1 MKVRNLHAWNLTVK
15 EAQDVQ
21 RALSRQVIRYDGF
34 SAVQTICGVDASYK
48 VKGNRATSV
57 CVAMSYPGLEVI
69 ETVAANT
76 PVTFPYTP
84 GLFSFREIPALIPA
98 VEKLK
103 VKPDLIICDGHGLI
117 HPRRFGL
124 ASHLGL
130 LVDIPTIGCAKTKL
144 LGEYGEP
151 PQSRGSFEYVRHDGE
166 IVGAVVRTMH
176 KGTPVFVSIGHR
188 ICLESAIK
196 YILGCTRNHRLPEPV
211 RYAHLRAREG

>member
-1 MKVRNLHAWNLTVK
+1 MKVRNLHAWNLTEE
-15 EAQDVQ
+15 EAQDIQ
-21 RALSRQVIRYDGF
+21 RTLSKQVIPYDGF
-34 SAVQTICGVDASYK
+34 STVQTICGVDVSYRIK
-48 VKGNRATSV
+48 ENLATAA

-76 PVTFPYTP
+76 PVSFPYTS

-103 VKPDLIICDGHGLI
+103 VQPDLIICDGHGLI

-124 ASHLGL
+124 ACHLGL
-130 LVDIPTIGCAKTKL
+130 LVDIPTIGCAKSKL
-144 LGEYGEP
+144 IGVYREP
-151 PQSRGSFEYVRHDGE
+151 LQSRGSFEYVRHDGE
-166 IVGAVVRTMH
+166 IVGAVLRTTN

-196 YILGCTRNHRLPEPV
+196 YILGCTDNHRLPEPV
-211 RYAHLRAREG
+211 RYAHLRASEE